1 MYDNTYPRFERK
13 LNLERLEGTY
23 LKSHCNKRMSYQ
35 ALMSYLITVKSVSGI
50 GFLEGEVMRAFMSFG
65 DSEGNNIRPSIGSIA
80 ALLTIHPNT
89 VKKAISSLT
98 KKGWLISEPVNKYDM
113 QPVLRRFVVPNDIK
127 ERLDLL
133 PSPPIN
139 V

>member
-1 MYDNTYPRFERK
+1 MYDDTYPRFKRK
-13 LNLERLEGTY
+13 LNLERLEGAY

-35 ALMSYLITVKSVSGI
+35 ALMSYLITAKSVSRI

-65 DSEGNNIRPSIGSIA
+65 DSDGNNIRPSIGSIA

-98 KKGWLISEPVNKYDM
+98 KKGWLISEPINKYDM
-113 QPVLRRFVVPNDIK
+113 QPVLRRFVVPDDVK
-127 ERLDLL
+127 ERLDSL
-133 PSPPIN
+133 SPPTKN